1 MFDLPTHA
9 LALRLTG
16 GAFIALGGNPDD
28 KKSFIAS
35 ARLKQLIKEEFALTF
50 DIDVRTMRVSSFH
63 VSDALYLTCM
73 RLSI

>member
-1 MFDLPTHA
+1 MP
-9 LALRLTG
+9 G

-50 DIDVRTMRVSSFH
+50 DIDVRTSF
-63 VSDALYLTCM
+63 VDTLCELCLT
-73 RLSI
+73 

>member
-1 MFDLPTHA
+1 MLP
-9 LALRLTG
+9 G

-50 DIDVRTMRVSSFH
+50 DIDVRAILVDTYAYAC
-63 VSDALYLTCM
+63 ALHELCFT
-73 RLSI
+73 